1 MTVQF
6 STPNNPFATCW
17 VRPGAIEYIF
27 SDGQSAGDVVRR
39 LQAAGGWG
47 QIVGP
52 HGSGKSSLVET
63 LIPVLA
69 GVGREPLLIALHD
82 GQRRLPK
89 SPATD
94 HLASCT
100 QVIIDGYEQ
109 LSHTSRFGLKRRC
122 RRAGC
127 GLLVTAHASVGLP
140 DLIQTEPNRMVATR
154 LVERL
159 MESEAG
165 LITRADIAASYA
177 ACGANVREM
186 LFDLYNLYERRRRNL
201 RNEAR
206 A

>member
-1 MTVQF
+1 MTVPF
-6 STPNNPFATCW
+6 STPDNPFATRW
-17 VRPGAIEYIF
+17 VRPGAIEYVF
-27 SDGQSAGDVVRR
+27 SDGQSAEGVVRR
-39 LQAAGGWG
+39 LQAAGWWG
-47 QIVGP
+47 QIVGR

-69 GVGREPLLIALHD
+69 GVGREPLLVALHD
-82 GQRRLPK
+82 GQRRLPQRQ
-89 SPATD
+89 ATD
-94 HLASCT
+94 HPAAST
-100 QVIIDGYEQ
+100 LVIIDGYEQ
-109 LSHTSRFGLKRRC
+109 LSRTSRFGLKRRC

-140 DLIQTEPNRMVATR
+140 DLMQTEPNQMLATR

-159 MESEAG
+159 MESDPG
-165 LITRADIAASYA
+165 VITRVDIAASYA

-186 LFDLYNLYERRRRNL
+186 LFDLYNLYERRRRDH